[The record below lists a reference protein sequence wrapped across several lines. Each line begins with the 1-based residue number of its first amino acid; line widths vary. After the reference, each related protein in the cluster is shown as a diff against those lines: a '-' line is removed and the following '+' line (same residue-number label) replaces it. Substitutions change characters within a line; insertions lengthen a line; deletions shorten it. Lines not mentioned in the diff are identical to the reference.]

1 MGPTALLPLRRKAA
15 LARFEPANLGTKGQ
29 HATPRPPKSVLLYA
43 SNLILVTI
51 AVKEYSLNDFSP
63 FPFNYYPSEPN
74 IFPIS
79 LCLFLSKKQTAYL
92 TPISDLFVK
101 PGHQQTR
108 MRSCRHIRC
117 SGTVEQRASGAV

>member
-1 MGPTALLPLRRKAA
+1 MHVIQFALLC
-15 LARFEPANLGTKGQ
+15 
-29 HATPRPPKSVLLYA
+29 A
-43 SNLILVTI
+43 SNLMSVTI
-51 AVKEYSLNDFSP
+51 AVKENPLNDFPHFHSI
-63 FPFNYYPSEPN
+63 YYPSEPS

-79 LCLFLSKKQTAYL
+79 LCLFPSNKQSAYW

-117 SGTVEQRASGAV
+117 SGKVEQIASGAA